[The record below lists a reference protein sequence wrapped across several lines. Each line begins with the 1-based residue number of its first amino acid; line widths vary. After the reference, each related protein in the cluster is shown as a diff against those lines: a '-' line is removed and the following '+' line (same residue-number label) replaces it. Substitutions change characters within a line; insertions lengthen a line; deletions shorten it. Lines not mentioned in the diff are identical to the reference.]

1 MLATWNYKT
10 RDTFVQR
17 LDPRARL
24 IFMGCFMISVFMF
37 WDLRILA
44 IFMLLAIAAIL
55 AARLSWRDTSRTW
68 IVLGVFVIFYALI
81 TLLTGRSTLINVR
94 TEHIVL
100 SLSAPF
106 TIFGWQPSLQL
117 SKEQI
122 FLSLGQFARI
132 FSIAGMTI
140 LIPFTLDPAQYGI
153 TFRQLGMPDKIAF
166 AMDLTMRFVPSLSR
180 DFAMT
185 IDAQRAR
192 GYEMENRQG
201 GVVGQV
207 RRLAPLLVPVV
218 IHSIVNGEEITDAM
232 DLRAFGNRPRTW
244 LRELKYAPRDYLL
257 IVLSVLMLVA
267 SVAASV
273 LGVGGL
279 WLPG

>member
-1 MLATWNYKT
+1 MLATWNYKS

-24 IFMGCFMISVFMF
+24 IFMGCFMVSVFMF

-55 AARLSWRDTSRTW
+55 AARLSWHDTSRTW
-68 IVLGVFVIFYALI
+68 IVLGIFVIFYALI

-106 TIFGWQPSLQL
+106 TILGWQPSLQL

-192 GYEMENRQG
+192 GYELENRQG

-207 RRLAPLLVPVV
+207 RKLAPLLVPVV

-257 IVLSVLMLVA
+257 IALSVLMLVA
-267 SVAASV
+267 SVAASL
-273 LGVGGL
+273 LGIGGL

>member
-1 MLATWNYKT
+1 MLATWNYQP
-10 RDTFVQR
+10 RNTFVQR

-24 IFMGCFMISVFMF
+24 IFMACFMVSVFMF
-37 WDLRILA
+37 WDLRILSL
-44 IFMLLAIAAIL
+44 FMLLTIAAIL
-55 AARLSWRDTSRTW
+55 AARISWHDTSRIW
-68 IVLGVFVIFYALI
+68 IALGIFILFYSLI

-94 TEHIVL
+94 TEHIIF
-100 SLSAPF
+100 SLKAPI
-106 TIFGWQPSLQL
+106 TILGWQPSLQL
-117 SKEQI
+117 SMEQI

-153 TFRQLGMPDKIAF
+153 TFRRLGMPDKIAF

-192 GYEMENRQG
+192 GYELENRQG

-207 RRLAPLLVPVV
+207 RKLAPLLVPVV

-244 LRELKYAPRDYLL
+244 LRELKYAQHDYIL
-257 IVLSVLMLVA
+257 IGLSVLILVA
-267 SVAASV
+267 SVAASL
-273 LGVGGL
+273 LGYGGL

>member
-1 MLATWNYKT
+1 MLATWNYQP
-10 RDTFVQR
+10 RNTFVQR

-24 IFMGCFMISVFMF
+24 IFMACFMVSVFMF

-44 IFMLLAIAAIL
+44 LFMLLTIAAIL
-55 AARLSWRDTSRTW
+55 AARISWHDTSRTW
-68 IVLGVFVIFYALI
+68 IALGIFILFYSLI

-94 TEHIVL
+94 TEHIIF
-100 SLSAPF
+100 SLKAPI
-106 TIFGWQPSLQL
+106 TILGWQPSLQL
-117 SKEQI
+117 SLEQI

-153 TFRQLGMPDKIAF
+153 TFRRLGMPDKIAF

-192 GYEMENRQG
+192 GYELENRQG

-207 RRLAPLLVPVV
+207 RKLAPLLVPVV

-244 LRELKYAPRDYLL
+244 LRELKYAQHDYIL
-257 IVLSVLMLVA
+257 IGLSLLMLVA
-267 SVAASV
+267 SVAASL
-273 LGVGGL
+273 LGYGGL

>member
-1 MLATWNYKT
+1 MLATWNYKS

-24 IFMGCFMISVFMF
+24 IFMGCFMISAFMF
-37 WDLRILA
+37 WDLRVLA
-44 IFMLLAIAAIL
+44 IFMLLTIAAIL

-68 IVLGVFVIFYALI
+68 LVLGIFIIFYALI

-153 TFRQLGMPDKIAF
+153 TFRQLGLPDKIAF

-192 GYEMENRQG
+192 GYELENRQG

-207 RRLAPLLVPVV
+207 RKLAPLLVPVV

-244 LRELKYAPRDYLL
+244 LRELKYASRDYIL

-267 SVAASV
+267 SVAAS
-273 LGVGGL
+273 LFGYGGL

>member
-10 RDTFVQR
+10 RNTFVQQ

-68 IVLGVFVIFYALI
+68 IVLGIFVIFYALI

>member
-1 MLATWNYKT
+1 MLATWNYQP
-10 RDTFVQR
+10 RNTFVQR

-24 IFMGCFMISVFMF
+24 IFMACFMVSVFMF

-44 IFMLLAIAAIL
+44 LFMLLTIAAIL
-55 AARLSWRDTSRTW
+55 AARISWHDTSRTW
-68 IVLGVFVIFYALI
+68 IALGIFILFYALI

-94 TEHIVL
+94 TEHIIFTL
-100 SLSAPF
+100 KAPI
-106 TIFGWQPSLQL
+106 TILGWQPSLQL
-117 SKEQI
+117 SMEQI

-140 LIPFTLDPAQYGI
+140 LLPFTLDPAQYGI
-153 TFRQLGMPDKIAF
+153 TFHRLGMPDKIAF

-192 GYEMENRQG
+192 GYELENRQG

-207 RRLAPLLVPVV
+207 RKLAPLLVPVV

-244 LRELKYAPRDYLL
+244 LRELKYAPHDYIL
-257 IVLSVLMLVA
+257 IGLSVLMLVV
-267 SVAASV
+267 SVAASL
-273 LGVGGL
+273 LGYGGL